1 MNLEADTRQWANQ
14 APLGPRTETQ
24 PLPGCTFS
32 SRAFHTDAPSPCP
45 VSRHSLKLGVTTAIM
60 QIEKQLGQVTP
71 GSEVSSILASLGL
84 APRPVPQLP
93 CRHEF
98 VYACGLKPSL
108 VPTGGQAQIA
118 DMHMTAY
125 LIVP

>member
-1 MNLEADTRQWANQ
+1 MSRQ
-14 APLGPRTETQ
+14 
-24 PLPGCTFS
+24 
-32 SRAFHTDAPSPCP
+32 
-45 VSRHSLKLGVTTAIM
+45 SLKLGITTAIL
-60 QIEKQLGQVTP
+60 QIEEQLGQVTP

-84 APRPVPQLP
+84 VPRPVPQLP
-93 CRHEF
+93 YRHEC

-118 DMHMTAY
+118 DMDMTTY